1 MARGLQEVV
10 SEGTQHPLA
19 SDALGAT
26 LPAPAVRE
34 PDAVPVEGRCQ
45 CRHPLPRGRHGL
57 DNGWLPASL
66 ACVAATVSNH
76 PAPGGRQHGSAVA
89 IRLVDDKDIGQL

>member
-19 SDALGAT
+19 SDALGAA
-26 LPAPAVRE
+26 LPAPAIRE
-34 PDAVPVEGRCQ
+34 PGAVPIEGRCQ
-45 CRHPLPRGRHGL
+45 RGHPLSRRRHGL

-66 ACVAATVSNH
+66 A
-76 PAPGGRQHGSAVA
+76 
-89 IRLVDDKDIGQL
+89 